1 MLKRSAL
8 LISLALLSTSCVLI
22 PDAHRI
28 EITQGNI
35 IEQESIDKLS
45 LGMTEEQV
53 KFVMGSPAIQD
64 IFHPNRWDYIHYIDR
79 QREELINQQLTLVFK
94 DSLLVEAKSKD
105 FDISQLGATSVDEPV
120 PAVVAISGLG
130 VEYIEPTDEIAV
142 VESATP
148 TEDNVKASVHSWAA
162 AWSQQNVDAY
172 VASYIESYS
181 TGSSHSVWAAQRK
194 AKLTRPK
201 SIAIGIEDLE
211 VTLLDENTARAK
223 FKQDYR
229 STTYHDQVF
238 KQMTLTKQG
247 ESWKISAEK
256 TLKKLK

>member
-1 MLKRSAL
+1 MLKRSLL
-8 LISLALLSTSCVLI
+8 LISLTLLSTSCALI

-53 KFVMGSPAIQD
+53 KFLMGSPAIQD
-64 IFHPNRWDYIHYIDR
+64 IFHPDRWDYIHYVDR
-79 QREELINQQLTLVFK
+79 QRRALVNQQLTLVFK
-94 DSLLVEAKSKD
+94 DGLLEQAKSKD
-105 FDISQLGATSVDEPV
+105 FDVSKLASQTAPV
-120 PAVVAISGLG
+120 TAPAVVAISGLG
-130 VEYIEPTDEIAV
+130 
-142 VESATP
+142 SATETVTETATEP
-148 TEDNVKASVHSWAA
+148 SIEDNVKSAVQNWAA

-172 VASYIESYS
+172 VTSYVDNYN
-181 TGSSHSVWAAQRK
+181 TGSSHSAWAAQRK
-194 AKLTRPK
+194 TKLTHPK

-211 VTLLDENTARAK
+211 VMTLDETTARAE

-229 STTYHDQVF
+229 SNTYQDQVL

-247 ESWKISAEK
+247 DSWKISAEK